1 MKRRFEILLPGADD
15 RHIGEWCWRDDW
27 NLPGQSAFMLF
38 ARFQQLNALSCT
50 ALAELFLRKPSR
62 WALNKGVDLRDMRQ
76 FNLLQMSGL
85 MCIPL
90 CDVAAAFLPVSGI
103 SRSAGSRQLMW
114 CVECAAR
121 GIHLAVFQSDG
132 CKTCPVHGS
141 PLLDRCTQCG
151 EALMTYRLQA
161 CNFRLPL
168 CCPTCGHNWVR
179 SPGTTA
185 DPATRLSLTY
195 RDKVAQGLARGWFG
209 RRSANLR
216 RLLVINSGQ
225 PDECEAW
232 LASAPPRSG
241 GADALGGF
249 CARVVQGQTQT
260 VSNVL
265 IHPVAFARESLETDS
280 DRRRKRV
287 GDLRPSLA
295 IGASDDLLPDA
306 IACYKAI
313 RRYLIRHV
321 VQRHR
326 RCVYTAGQYLTW
338 RLDASTTT
346 PFCPVAQAVLRWRTK
361 WEGVGVPAHLFGRC
375 EHGLLGVLVWLSLF
389 APVGLPGWTS
399 SVERWTILR
408 VFALACLDSF
418 SCYLEAA
425 SGGGARS
432 GLVWMP
438 FPVMDYPEREWV
450 VLDADPDRKRY
461 RMAIAPAR
469 SRTLTFF
476 GELQA
481 GAAHYRNH
489 VANLHKAKAPEHCPT
504 FVAERRREP
513 RADTSVKPV
522 HSSLTNHRR
531 RIPVTAM
538 ILAVLAASNA
548 E

>member
-1 MKRRFEILLPGADD
+1 MKSRFEILLPGADTWQAGD
-15 RHIGEWCWRDDW
+15 WCWRDDW

-50 ALAELFLRKPSR
+50 ALAELFLRKPDR
-62 WALNKGVDLRDMRQ
+62 WPVKHGIDLRDMRQ
-76 FNLLQMSGL
+76 FDLLRMSDL

-90 CDVAAAFLPVSGI
+90 CDVAAAFLPVGDVA
-103 SRSAGSRQLMW
+103 RSAGPRQLMW
-114 CVECAAR
+114 CVQCAAR

-141 PLLDRCTQCG
+141 PLRDRCTHCG
-151 EALMTYRLQA
+151 EALMIYRLQA

-179 SPGTTA
+179 SPGA
-185 DPATRLSLTY
+185 AGDPATRISPAY
-195 RDKVAQGLARGWFG
+195 RSKVAQGLARDWFG
-209 RRSANLR
+209 RRSSNLR
-216 RLLVINSGQ
+216 RLLANIGQ
-225 PDECEAW
+225 SDDCEAW
-232 LASAPPRSG
+232 LASAPPRVS
-241 GADALGGF
+241 GADGLSSF
-249 CARVVQGQTQT
+249 CARVVQGKTEG

-265 IHPVAFARESLETDS
+265 VHPVAFARDSLETDV
-280 DRRRKRV
+280 DHRRKCV
-287 GDLRPSLA
+287 GDLPRSLA
-295 IGASDDLLPDA
+295 VRTSDDVLPDA
-306 IACYKAI
+306 IACYKSI

-326 RCVYTAGQYLTW
+326 RCVCTAGRYLTW
-338 RLDASTTT
+338 RLDACTTT

-418 SCYLEAA
+418 SWYLEAA

-432 GLVWMP
+432 GPLWMP
-438 FPVMDYPEREWV
+438 FPAIDYPEREWV
-450 VLDADPDRKRY
+450 VLDAAPDRKLY

-469 SRTLTFF
+469 PQPLVSLEERP
-476 GELQA
+476 A
-481 GAAHYRNH
+481 GAEHYRH
-489 VANLHKAKAPEHCPT
+489 HIANLHKAQVPENWPAP
-504 FVAERRREP
+504 VAKRDARRDISVQPDKLPLTKDRRR
-513 RADTSVKPV
+513 VG
-522 HSSLTNHRR
+522 
-531 RIPVTAM
+531 VTAM
-538 ILAVLAASNA
+538 VLAVLAASDA

>member
-1 MKRRFEILLPGADD
+1 MKSGFEILLPGANDWQV
-15 RHIGEWCWRDDW
+15 GGWCWRDDW

-50 ALAELFLRKPSR
+50 ALAQLFLRKPSR
-62 WALNKGVDLRDMRQ
+62 WTLKHGIDLRDMRQ
-76 FNLLQMSGL
+76 FDLLRMSDL

-90 CDVAAAFLPVSGI
+90 CDVVAAFLPVVDV

-114 CVECAAR
+114 CMQCAAR

-141 PLLDRCTQCG
+141 PLRERCTQCG

-179 SPGTTA
+179 SPGA
-185 DPATRLSLTY
+185 AGDPATRISPAY
-195 RDKVAQGLARGWFG
+195 RNKVEQGLARDWFG
-209 RRSANLR
+209 RRSSNLR
-216 RLLVINSGQ
+216 RLLVDVGQ
-225 PDECEAW
+225 PDFCEAW
-232 LASAPPRSG
+232 LASAPLRGSG
-241 GADALGGF
+241 AGGLGGF
-249 CARVVQGQTQT
+249 CGPVVRGQTKS
-260 VSNVL
+260 VSDVL
-265 IHPVAFARESLETDS
+265 VHPVAFARALAETDV
-280 DRRRKRV
+280 DRHRKRV

-295 IGASDDLLPDA
+295 TDASDDLLLEA

-313 RRYLIRHV
+313 RRYLMRHV
-321 VQRHR
+321 VRRHR
-326 RCVYTAGQYLTW
+326 RCVHTAGRYLTW
-338 RLDASTTT
+338 RLDACTTT

-389 APVGLPGWTS
+389 APVGLPGWAS

-418 SCYLEAA
+418 SRYLEAA

-432 GLVWMP
+432 GPLWMP
-438 FPVMDYPEREWV
+438 FPAIDYPEREWV
-450 VLDADPDRKRY
+450 VLDAAPDRKQY
-461 RMAIAPAR
+461 RMVIAPGRPRPLA
-469 SRTLTFF
+469 SLE
-476 GELQA
+476 ELQA
-481 GAAHYRNH
+481 GAEHYRHH
-489 VANLHKAKAPEHCPT
+489 VAILHKAQAPENWPAPVAKRNARPDI
-504 FVAERRREP
+504 FVPPARLP
-513 RADTSVKPV
+513 
-522 HSSLTNHRR
+522 LTNRR
-531 RIPVTAM
+531 PSVSITAM
-538 ILAVLAASNA
+538 VLAVLAASDS